1 MALLRLNSVS
11 ISFGDKPV
19 LDQIDLAIAPLE
31 RIALVGRNGA
41 GKSTL
46 LKIIANEVNADN
58 GEIIRSQ
65 GLTVARLEQEV
76 PVSLKGDIYSI
87 VAGGL
92 GKAGELLSKYKEI
105 SESPNAVD
113 LLDELG
119 HLQTQ
124 IDALDAWGLGQK
136 VSETL
141 SRMNLNPE
149 TDINTLSGGMTRRV
163 LLAKALVSSPD
174 ILLLDEPTNHLDV
187 PAIEWLEEYLLN
199 SRTCLIFITH
209 DRSFLRKLA
218 TRIIELDRGFLSDW
232 PGNYTAYLEGKQAA
246 LEVEETQNALKDKK
260 LAQEET
266 WIRQGIKARRTRNEG
281 RVRAL
286 KQLRREH
293 AARRKQ
299 AGTAKMHAQAADKSG
314 KVIVEAKGVNYN
326 IDGTPLIKNFATTI
340 LRGDK
345 VGVIGPN
352 GAGKST
358 LLRLLLGDLKV
369 DSGEITLGTNLE
381 IAYFDQLRNAL
392 NPELTALENVG
403 GGSDTVIVNGQP
415 RHIISYM
422 QDFLFAPERAR
433 APIHALSGGERN
445 RLLLAKLFVKPSNLL
460 ILDEP
465 TNDLDVETLEL
476 LEEILTGYKGT
487 VLIVSHDR
495 EFLDNIVTDSLV
507 FEGNAQ
513 VKNYIGGYSDWLT
526 QRPEPAPEKT
536 SKKDQSKPTPVTKK
550 STPTKK
556 LSFKE
561 QHELEKLPKQIE
573 ALEIKQK
580 TLHDEMAA
588 SDFYQKSPSDVNQ
601 TTDELAAVD
610 AQLETSFERWE
621 YLEDLANTE

>member
-46 LKIIANEVNADN
+46 LKIIANEINSDN

-76 PVSLKGDIYSI
+76 PATLSGDIYST
-87 VAGGL
+87 VAAGL
-92 GKAGELLSKYKEI
+92 GKAGKLLSRYKQI
-105 SESPNAVD
+105 SESPDAAEM
-113 LLDELG
+113 LDELG
-119 HLQTQ
+119 HLQTE
-124 IDALDAWGLGQK
+124 IDALDGWGLGQK

-218 TRIIELDRGFLSDW
+218 TRIIELDRGYLSDW

-293 AARRKQ
+293 AERRKQ
-299 AGTAKMHAQAADKSG
+299 AGTAKMQAQSADKSG
-314 KVIVEAKGVNYN
+314 KVIVEAKGVNYS
-326 IDGTPLIKNFATTI
+326 IDATPLIKNFNTTI

-358 LLRLLLGDLKV
+358 LLRLLLGDLKA
-369 DSGEITLGTNLE
+369 DSGEIKLGTNLE

-392 NPELTALENVG
+392 NQELTALENVG
-403 GGSDTVIVNGQP
+403 GGSDHVTVNGQP

-513 VKNYIGGYSDWLT
+513 VKSYVGGYSDWLT
-526 QRPEPAPEKT
+526 QRPVHAVDKPLKKNANKT
-536 SKKDQSKPTPVTKK
+536 
-550 STPTKK
+550 TPTIKKAKPAKK

-561 QHELEKLPKQIE
+561 QHELDHLPKQIE
-573 ALEIKQK
+573 VLETKQK
-580 TLHDEMAA
+580 ALHAEM
-588 SDFYQKSPSDVNQ
+588 SSSEFYQKSPVEVSK
-601 TTDELAAVD
+601 TTDELTSVS
-610 AQLETSFERWE
+610 AQLETCFERWE
-621 YLEDLANTE
+621 YLEDLSTAE

>member
-46 LKIIANEVNADN
+46 LKIIANEINADS
-58 GEIIRSQ
+58 GEIIRNQ
-65 GLTVARLEQEV
+65 GLTVSRLEQEV
-76 PVSLKGDIYSI
+76 PASLSGNIYAT
-87 VAGGL
+87 VAAGL
-92 GKAGELLSKYKEI
+92 GRAGELLSKYKEI
-105 SESPNAVD
+105 SESANASD
-113 LLDELG
+113 MLDELG

-124 IDALDAWGLGQK
+124 IDAIDAWGLGQR

-141 SRMNLNPE
+141 SRMDLKPE
-149 TDINTLSGGMTRRV
+149 TDIQTLSGGMTRRV
-163 LLAKALVSSPD
+163 LLAKALVSAPD

-187 PAIEWLEEYLLN
+187 PAIEWLEEYLLA

-218 TRIIELDRGFLSDW
+218 TRIIELDRGYLSDW

-293 AARRKQ
+293 AERRKQ
-299 AGTAKMHAQAADKSG
+299 SGTAKMQAQGAEKSG
-314 KVIVEAKGVNYN
+314 KVIVEATGVNYSIN
-326 IDGTPLIKNFATTI
+326 GTPLIKNFETTI
-340 LRGDK
+340 IRGDK

-352 GAGKST
+352 GVGKST
-358 LLRLLLGDLKV
+358 LLRLLLGDLTK
-369 DSGEITLGTNLE
+369 DSGEIKLGTNLE
-381 IAYFDQLRNAL
+381 IAYFDQLRNTL
-392 NPELTALENVG
+392 NQNLTALENVG

-476 LEEILTGYKGT
+476 LEEILTAYKGT

-507 FEGNAQ
+507 FEGNAR
-513 VKNYIGGYSDWLT
+513 VKSYIGGYSDWLT
-526 QRPEPAPEKT
+526 QRP
-536 SKKDQSKPTPVTKK
+536 TPVTVKTTKK
-550 STPTKK
+550 PETKPVAAKYAKPVKK

-573 ALEIKQK
+573 ELETKQK
-580 TLHDEMAA
+580 TLHAEM
-588 SDFYQKSPSDVNQ
+588 SSPEFYHKSQSIVSEI
-601 TTDELAAVD
+601 TAELANVD
-610 AQLETSFERWE
+610 AELENRFERWA
-621 YLEDLANTE
+621 YLEDLSNA

>member
-11 ISFGDKPV
+11 ISFGDKPI
-19 LDQIDLAIAPLE
+19 LDQIDLAIEPLE

-46 LKIIANEVNADN
+46 LKIIANEINADN

-76 PVSLKGDIYSI
+76 PVSLTGDIYSI
-87 VAGGL
+87 VASGL
-92 GKAGELLSKYKEI
+92 GKAGELLSKYKQI
-105 SESPNAVD
+105 SESPNAAE

-119 HLQTQ
+119 ELQTQ

-163 LLAKALVSSPD
+163 LLAKSLVSSPD

-218 TRIIELDRGFLSDW
+218 TRIIELDRGYLTDW

-293 AARRKQ
+293 ADRRKQ

-314 KVIVEAKGVNYN
+314 KVIVEAKNVNYS
-326 IDGTPLIKNFATTI
+326 IDGTPLIKDFSATI

-358 LLRLLLGDLKV
+358 LLRLLLGDLEV
-369 DSGEITLGTNLE
+369 DSGDIKLGTNLE

-392 NPELTALENVG
+392 NTDLTALENVG

-507 FEGNAQ
+507 FEGHAQ
-513 VKNYIGGYSDWLT
+513 VKNYIGGYSDWLV
-526 QRPEPAPEKT
+526 QRPAPALEKP
-536 SKKDQSKPTPVTKK
+536 SKKDTNKTAPAAKK
-550 STPTKK
+550 ANPTKK

-580 TLHDEMAA
+580 TLHDDM
-588 SDFYQKSPSDVNQ
+588 SSPDFYQKSPSEVNQ
-601 TTDELAAVD
+601 TTDELASVN
-610 AQLETSFERWE
+610 AQLETCFERWE
-621 YLEDLANTE
+621 YLEDLANPE